1 MSQLLQVASRS
12 VGPEVGPDIYVNP
25 ELAGGADSGPI
36 AGNFPPTAHS
46 LGFRTVTGNPEAQG
60 GGIFHWRFN
69 AETASGRCYLV
80 YELINNPGLIVGK
93 TYRISWNVENLQGS
107 SYGAAL
113 NIANL
118 TDVTILDSNTAAIAG
133 TTSTLFAEF
142 TVDGAGFA
150 AQFRVGVGTTS
161 NNTTE
166 LVVSNPQLND
176 TTHVDHNDIVIES
189 SNPTRFDQGIPFTAS
204 GAVSY
209 ENLGGIDHYHQG
221 LPFTAGNRLAG
232 AINGVVVRYGSGGAP
247 FAAAGHLVFG
257 TGDVD
262 HYSAG
267 IPYTATG
274 QIKVVT

>member
-12 VGPEVGPDIYVNP
+12 LGPDIGPDIYVNP

-36 AGNFPPTAHS
+36 DGNFPPTAHS

-60 GGIFHWRFN
+60 GGIFHWHFN
-69 AETASGRCYLV
+69 AEIDSGRCYLV

-107 SYGAAL
+107 NYGAAL

-142 TVDGAGFA
+142 TVDDTGFA

-166 LVVSNPQLND
+166 LVVSNPQFADLTNLD
-176 TTHVDHNDIVIES
+176 KNNIVVEAAD
-189 SNPTRFDQGIPFTAS
+189 PTRFDQGIPFTAS

-209 ENLGGIDHYHQG
+209 ENLGAIDHYHQG
-221 LPFTAGNRLAG
+221 LPFTIAGALAG
-232 AINGVVVRYGSGGAP
+232 SLNGAVDHYGSGAAP
-247 FAAAGHLVFG
+247 FTAAGHLVFG
-257 TGDVD
+257 NGPVD

-267 IPYTATG
+267 IPYTATN
-274 QIKVVT
+274 QIKVA